1 VIGVSKRCCPIC
13 DHFLSI
19 LRNRRDNL
27 FLVRG
32 SHGTIS
38 SCTLPPWTPSDIV
51 DEMID
56 KFGSIL
62 INDLLSF
69 KEKVYGVQGHT
80 LERSISSGSGTLS
93 LDSDEGHGGGSMIQG
108 GLRAQALDTWCPFI
122 DTHVSL
128 YLVLTPAQTLLY
140 FQTFLIAALYESSL
154 VFLHY

>member
-1 VIGVSKRCCPIC
+1 MKGKVRDLGGTTRSSLIWSK
-13 DHFLSI
+13 S
-19 LRNRRDNL
+19 
-27 FLVRG
+27 
-32 SHGTIS
+32 T
-38 SCTLPPWTPSDIV
+38 
-51 DEMID
+51 
-56 KFGSIL
+56 
-62 INDLLSF
+62 
-69 KEKVYGVQGHT
+69 
-80 LERSISSGSGTLS
+80 GSGTLS